1 MAIGFVPDI
10 AILIDGLNDFS
21 YHEDHEDEPLFTG
34 DLHQL
39 FDAGAIDISK
49 KLISMTPL
57 GRVADIVRD

>member
-21 YHEDHEDEPLFTG
+21 YHEDEPLFTG
-34 DLHQL
+34 DLRQL

-49 KLISMTPL
+49 KLISMTSL
-57 GRVADIVRD
+57 GQVADIVRD